1 MGRMK
6 NIFLEDR
13 QCHLLNDVDCFVDE
27 DYHYKQWLKSQ
38 ESYYMWVPERDG
50 RTLEDMER
58 ETKEELKKNNNL
70 NKG

>member
-13 QCHLLNDVDCFVDE
+13 EHQILNNIDCYMDE

-38 ESYYMWVPERDG
+38 EAYYTWVPERDG

-58 ETKEELKKNNNL
+58 ETKEEEDNINL

>member
-6 NIFLEDR
+6 ELFLEQQYINQAMDS
-13 QCHLLNDVDCFVDE
+13 LMDE
-27 DYHYKQWLKSQ
+27 EYHYKRWEQTQ
-38 ESYYMWVPERDG
+38 YSYYMWVPERDG